1 MFLREPRLLMLSF
14 LHGLLIS
21 ATLATQ
27 SQNPQST
34 QENVITTKEPL
45 DSTDHIEI
53 KRSSGVGL
61 TFFFFLVTLQCQQR
75 LPYPYGRE
83 MAFKTSEDL
92 APTESQDNVIISKL
106 VVITNLKGSGTT
118 VCPVIDEIN

>member
-14 LHGLLIS
+14 LHVSLIS

-61 TFFFFLVTLQCQQR
+61 TFFFLVTLQCQQR

-83 MAFKTSEDL
+83 MAFKISEDL

-106 VVITNLKGSGTT
+106 VEITNLKGSGTT
-118 VCPVIDEIN
+118 VYPVIDEIS